1 MKVKTKWTEL
11 EWTLDREG
19 EKKVTFKIKDDEI
32 LDDKVTKYTDD
43 NILILFY
50 ISNGDCCCC
59 YNFIKTFKKF
69 YNLMPL

>member
-50 ISNGDCCCC
+50 ISNGDCSPF
-59 YNFIKTFKKF
+59 N
-69 YNLMPL
+69 